1 VRAKFSYIDDCI
13 KIGEGIFPVLVIEN
27 KKLYRG
33 VLSSFLNSCEEDYF
47 VFSEDFKPF
56 EFSKDGCFISEPIF
70 VDMNSRK
77 LLGKLD
83 GYMQQTANDEFA
95 EDTAEVKAA
104 VVRLADKLKAFCDF
118 DCEYSDETDT
128 SAIIKL
134 MGFRF
139 SAESSSLLECFVN
152 YLKLSA
158 KYLKTKVFVA
168 ANICLYFSPD
178 EISELLKALAL
189 EHINFLMLENSEPQ
203 RLCDGEK
210 LYVVDNDLCV
220 IDDGDT

>member
-1 VRAKFSYIDDCI
+1 MRAKFSYIDDCI

-83 GYMQQTANDEFA
+83 GYMQQTANDEQNYFGGQ
-95 EDTAEVKAA
+95 AA
-104 VVRLADKLKAFCDF
+104 LDLF
-118 DCEYSDETDT
+118 
-128 SAIIKL
+128 
-134 MGFRF
+134 
-139 SAESSSLLECFVN
+139 
-152 YLKLSA
+152 
-158 KYLKTKVFVA
+158 TK
-168 ANICLYFSPD
+168 
-178 EISELLKALAL
+178 
-189 EHINFLMLENSEPQ
+189 
-203 RLCDGEK
+203 
-210 LYVVDNDLCV
+210 
-220 IDDGDT
+220 

>member
-1 VRAKFSYIDDCI
+1 MRAKFSYIDDCI
-13 KIGEGIFPVLVIEN
+13 IIGEGIFPVLVIEN

-47 VFSEDFKPF
+47 VFSEVFKPF

-95 EDTAEVKAA
+95 EDTTEVKA
-104 VVRLADKLKAFCDF
+104 VVARLADKLKAFCDF

-158 KYLKTKVFVA
+158 KYLKTKIFVA
-168 ANICLYFSPD
+168 ANICLYFSPN

-189 EHINFLMLENSEPQ
+189 EHINF
-203 RLCDGEK
+203 
-210 LYVVDNDLCV
+210 
-220 IDDGDT
+220 

>member
-1 VRAKFSYIDDCI
+1 MRAKFSYIDDCI

-33 VLSSFLNSCEEDYF
+33 VMSSLLNSCEEDYF

-56 EFSKDGCFISEPIF
+56 EFSKEGCFISEPIF

-95 EDTAEVKAA
+95 EDTTEVKA
-104 VVRLADKLKAFCDF
+104 VVARLADKLKAFCDF

-158 KYLKTKVFVA
+158 KYLKTKIFVA

>member
-1 VRAKFSYIDDCI
+1 MVA
-13 KIGEGIFPVLVIEN
+13 
-27 KKLYRG
+27 
-33 VLSSFLNSCEEDYF
+33 
-47 VFSEDFKPF
+47 
-56 EFSKDGCFISEPIF
+56 
-70 VDMNSRK
+70 
-77 LLGKLD
+77 
-83 GYMQQTANDEFA
+83 
-95 EDTAEVKAA
+95 
-104 VVRLADKLKAFCDF
+104 RLADKLKAFCDF

-158 KYLKTKVFVA
+158 KYLKTKIFVA
-168 ANICLYFSPD
+168 ANICLYFSPN

>member
-1 VRAKFSYIDDCI
+1 MRAKFLYIDDCI

-27 KKLYRG
+27 KKLYRD
-33 VLSSFLNSCEEDYF
+33 VLSSFSNSCEEDYF

-95 EDTAEVKAA
+95 EETAEVKAA
-104 VVRLADKLKAFCDF
+104 IARLADKLATFCDF

-134 MGFRF
+134 IDFRF
-139 SAESSSLLECFVN
+139 SAESDSVLQNFADF
-152 YLKLSA
+152 LKLSA
-158 KYLKTKVFVA
+158 KYLKIKVFVA
-168 ANICLYFSPD
+168 ANISLYFSHD
-178 EISELLKALAL
+178 EISSLLKDLSL
-189 EHINFLMLENSEPQ
+189 EHINLLMVENTAPKA
-203 RLCDGEK
+203 LCDGEK
-210 LYVVDNDLCV
+210 VYIVDDDLCV

>member
-1 VRAKFSYIDDCI
+1 MRAKFLYIDDCI

-27 KKLYRG
+27 KKLYRD
-33 VLSSFLNSCEEDYF
+33 VLSSFSNSCEEDYF

-83 GYMQQTANDEFA
+83 GYMQQTA
-95 EDTAEVKAA
+95 
-104 VVRLADKLKAFCDF
+104 RLADKLKAFCDF

-139 SAESSSLLECFVN
+139 SAESSSLLDCFAN

-158 KYLKTKVFVA
+158 KYLKIKVFVA
-168 ANICLYFSPD
+168 ANISLYFSPD
-178 EISELLKALAL
+178 EISSLLKDLSL
-189 EHINFLMLENSEPQ
+189 EHINLLMVENTAPKA
-203 RLCDGEK
+203 LCDGEK
-210 LYVVDNDLCV
+210 LYIVDNDLCV